1 MAVTSVGVF
10 TVNAQIATQAN
21 PPWGM
26 QAGPRGLAHMC
37 GVLASAHMRLV
48 G

>member
-1 MAVTSVGVF
+1 MAVTSVAVV

-21 PPWGM
+21 PHWGM
-26 QAGPRGLAHMC
+26 QAGPRGLAHMR
-37 GVLASAHMRLV
+37 GLPASAHMRLV

>member
-1 MAVTSVGVF
+1 MADTSVGVF
-10 TVNAQIATQAN
+10 NVNAQIATQAN
-21 PPWGM
+21 PHWGM

-37 GVLASAHMRLV
+37 GLLASAHMRLV